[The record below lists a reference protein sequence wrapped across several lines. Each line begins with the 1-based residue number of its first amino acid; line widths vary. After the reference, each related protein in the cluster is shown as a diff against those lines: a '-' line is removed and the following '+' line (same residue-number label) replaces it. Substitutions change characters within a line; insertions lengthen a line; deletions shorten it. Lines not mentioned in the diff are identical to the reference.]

1 MRGIFL
7 TFEGIDGCGKSTQLR
22 KAAEFLEQQGVPYIT
37 TREPGGSPIAE
48 QIREILLDAK
58 NTAMSDRTEA
68 LLYAAARAQHIDEVV
83 LPALK
88 EGKVVLCDRFLD
100 SSEAYQGFGRALGGE
115 YIRQINAYALH
126 NMPNRTF
133 YFRYTPEQSLARIG
147 SRGQADRLEQQSMEF
162 FHRVYE
168 GFEAIAAREPERVT
182 VLDAN
187 LTIEEIAQQVQS
199 YLTACMRMRSL

>member
-48 QIREILLDAK
+48 QIRGILLDAK

-115 YIRQINAYALH
+115 YIRQINAY
-126 NMPNRTF
+126 
-133 YFRYTPEQSLARIG
+133 TPEQSLARIG

-187 LTIEEIAQQVQS
+187 QTIEEIAQQVQS
-199 YLTACMRMRSL
+199 YLAACMRMRSL